1 MTDKRVTDS
10 NRFNQGNGA
19 DRNARSARA
28 GRGGAGLSSTVNSQR
43 ALNEMYQHFMV
54 GYVRRINEATLNVT
68 IGGVRIG
75 SAKYT
80 RLAQIN
86 LKSRIITFSRH
97 AIENVPERGRRYL
110 VLHEL
115 SHVLEAS
122 HNKKFWSH
130 VERYEPEYQAIGKE
144 LDRAFKRNVRED
156 MKARADEDI
165 AAAGT
170 AGEKLE
176 QLKGIA
182 TPRLMG
188 GYAKGKDRVL
198 DVSNA
203 GGGGVNGDS
212 LLIHGRQAQAIFDAD
227 EEDDESYICMEDEF
241 GMYDESGIISG
252 GSAFG
257 GDYDN
262 IVAQD
267 FE

>member
-1 MTDKRVTDS
+1 MANKSRNSRSNAFAGDS
-10 NRFNQGNGA
+10 
-19 DRNARSARA
+19 
-28 GRGGAGLSSTVNSQR
+28 VNSQR
-43 ALNEMYQHFMV
+43 ALNEMYQHFMA
-54 GYVRRINEATLNVT
+54 GYVRRINEATVNVT

-122 HNKKFWSH
+122 HNKKFWSY
-130 VERYEPEYQAIGKE
+130 VERYEPEYQKIGKE
-144 LDRAFKRNVRED
+144 LDRAFKLNVRAD
-156 MKARADEDI
+156 METRAAEQLLS
-165 AAAGT
+165 GRT
-170 AGEKLE
+170 AQEKLE

-188 GYAKGKDRVL
+188 GLATGKESIL
-198 DVSNA
+198 DVN
-203 GGGGVNGDS
+203 NES
-212 LLIHGRQAQAIFDAD
+212 LLITGQAALAQFESD
-227 EEDDESYICMEDEF
+227 EDDESYICMEDEF
-241 GMYDESGIISG
+241 GMYDDGGIISG

-257 GDYDN
+257 GNYDE
-262 IVAQD
+262 ISESD

>member
-1 MTDKRVTDS
+1 M
-10 NRFNQGNGA
+10 A
-19 DRNARSARA
+19 
-28 GRGGAGLSSTVNSQR
+28 
-43 ALNEMYQHFMV
+43 

-122 HNKKFWSH
+122 HNRKFWSH
-130 VERYEPEYQAIGKE
+130 VERYEPEYQKIGKE
-144 LDRAFKRNVRED
+144 LDRAFKLNVRADMQTRAAED
-156 MKARADEDI
+156 LLSGKTRQ
-165 AAAGT
+165 
-170 AGEKLE
+170 EKLE

-188 GYAKGKDRVL
+188 GLLQGKQKVL
-198 DVSNA
+198 DIA
-203 GGGGVNGDS
+203 GESV
-212 LLIHGRQAQAIFDAD
+212 LITGKAALSQFEAD
-227 EEDDESYICMEDEF
+227 EDNDSYICMEDEF
-241 GMYDESGIISG
+241 GMYDDGGIISG

-257 GDYDN
+257 GNYDE
-262 IVAQD
+262 IDESD

>member
-1 MTDKRVTDS
+1 M
-10 NRFNQGNGA
+10 A
-19 DRNARSARA
+19 
-28 GRGGAGLSSTVNSQR
+28 
-43 ALNEMYQHFMV
+43 

-122 HNKKFWSH
+122 HNKKFWAY
-130 VERYEPEYQAIGKE
+130 VERHEPHYQKIGKE
-144 LDRAFKRNVRED
+144 LDKAFKRNVRAD
-156 MKARADEDI
+156 METRAAEEKLS
-165 AAAGT
+165 GRT
-170 AGEKLE
+170 AQEKLE

-188 GYAKGKDRVL
+188 SYAKDKDRVL
-198 DVSNA
+198 DVNNES
-203 GGGGVNGDS
+203 V
-212 LLIHGRQAQAIFDAD
+212 LIIGKAALSAFEAED
-227 EEDDESYICMEDEF
+227 DDESFVCMENEF
-241 GMYDESGIISG
+241 GMYDDGGIISG

-257 GDYDN
+257 GDYDE
-262 IVAQD
+262 IDESD
-267 FE
+267 FA

>member
-1 MTDKRVTDS
+1 MANKSRTSRSNPIAQDS
-10 NRFNQGNGA
+10 
-19 DRNARSARA
+19 
-28 GRGGAGLSSTVNSQR
+28 VNSQR
-43 ALNEMYQHFMV
+43 ALNEMYQHFMA

-122 HNKKFWSH
+122 HNRKFWSH
-130 VERYEPEYQAIGKE
+130 VERYEPEYQKIGKE
-144 LDRAFKRNVRED
+144 LDRAFKLNVRADMQTRAAED
-156 MKARADEDI
+156 LLSGKTRQ
-165 AAAGT
+165 
-170 AGEKLE
+170 EKLE

-188 GYAKGKDRVL
+188 GLLQGKQKVL
-198 DVSNA
+198 D
-203 GGGGVNGDS
+203 
-212 LLIHGRQAQAIFDAD
+212 IAD
-227 EEDDESYICMEDEF
+227 ESVLITGKAALSQFEADEDNDSYICMEDEF
-241 GMYDESGIISG
+241 GMYDDGGIISG

-257 GDYDN
+257 GNYDE
-262 IVAQD
+262 IDESD

>member
-1 MTDKRVTDS
+1 MANKSRNSRSNAIAGDS
-10 NRFNQGNGA
+10 
-19 DRNARSARA
+19 
-28 GRGGAGLSSTVNSQR
+28 VNSQR
-43 ALNEMYQHFMV
+43 ALNEMYQHFMA
-54 GYVRRINEATLNVT
+54 GYVRRINEATVNVT

-122 HNKKFWSH
+122 HNKKFWSY
-130 VERYEPEYQAIGKE
+130 VERYEPEYQKIGKE
-144 LDRAFKRNVRED
+144 LDRAFKRNVRADIET
-156 MKARADEDI
+156 RAAEELLS
-165 AAAGT
+165 GRT
-170 AGEKLE
+170 AQEKLE

-188 GYAKGKDRVL
+188 GLAKGKESIL
-198 DVSNA
+198 DVNNES
-203 GGGGVNGDS
+203 V
-212 LLIHGRQAQAIFDAD
+212 LITGQAALAQFESDD
-227 EEDDESYICMEDEF
+227 DDESYICMEDEF
-241 GMYDESGIISG
+241 GMYDDGGVISG

-257 GDYDN
+257 GNYDE
-262 IVAQD
+262 ISESD
-267 FE
+267 FD

>member
-1 MTDKRVTDS
+1 VPDKNKYKGGSRLD
-10 NRFNQGNGA
+10 Q
-19 DRNARSARA
+19 SARA
-28 GRGGAGLSSTVNSQR
+28 ARSSFSGSGDGLNSQR

-130 VERYEPEYQAIGKE
+130 VERFEPAYQAIGKE

-156 MKARADEDI
+156 MKARAEETMLS
-165 AAAGT
+165 GRSPS
-170 AGEKLE
+170 EKLE

-188 GYAKGKDRVL
+188 GYTKGKDKVL
-198 DVSNA
+198 DESV
-203 GGGGVNGDS
+203 
-212 LLIHGRQAQAIFDAD
+212 LIHGREAQAIFQG
-227 EEDDESYICMEDEF
+227 EDDDGESYICMEDEF
-241 GMYDESGIISG
+241 GMYEEGGIISG

-257 GDYDN
+257 GDYDD
-262 IVAQD
+262 IVAED
-267 FE
+267 FS

>member
-1 MTDKRVTDS
+1 VANKSRTNRTSASALNSGDS
-10 NRFNQGNGA
+10 
-19 DRNARSARA
+19 
-28 GRGGAGLSSTVNSQR
+28 VNSQR
-43 ALNEMYQHFMV
+43 ALNEMYQHFMA

-122 HNKKFWSH
+122 HNKKFWAY
-130 VERYEPEYQAIGKE
+130 VERHEPNYQRIGKE
-144 LDRAFKRNVRED
+144 LDKAFKRNVRAD
-156 MKARADEDI
+156 MDTRAAEETLE
-165 AAAGT
+165 GRT
-170 AGEKLE
+170 AQEKLE
-176 QLKGIA
+176 QLKVIA

-188 GYAKGKDRVL
+188 GYAKGKDKVL
-198 DVSNA
+198 DVNNES
-203 GGGGVNGDS
+203 V
-212 LLIHGRQAQAIFDAD
+212 LITGAQALAEFEAD
-227 EEDDESYICMEDEF
+227 EDDDESFVCMEDQF
-241 GMYDESGIISG
+241 GMYDEGGIISG

-257 GDYDN
+257 GDYDE
-262 IVAQD
+262 IDETD
-267 FE
+267 FH

>member
-1 MTDKRVTDS
+1 MANKSRTSRSNPIAQDS
-10 NRFNQGNGA
+10 
-19 DRNARSARA
+19 
-28 GRGGAGLSSTVNSQR
+28 VNSQR
-43 ALNEMYQHFMV
+43 ALNEMYQHFMA

-122 HNKKFWSH
+122 HNRKFWSH
-130 VERYEPEYQAIGKE
+130 VERYEPEYQKIGKE
-144 LDRAFKRNVRED
+144 LDRAFKLNVRADMQTRAAED
-156 MKARADEDI
+156 LLSGKTRQ
-165 AAAGT
+165 
-170 AGEKLE
+170 EKLE

-188 GYAKGKDRVL
+188 GLAQGKQNVL
-198 DVSNA
+198 DIADQSV
-203 GGGGVNGDS
+203 
-212 LLIHGRQAQAIFDAD
+212 LITGKAALSQFESD
-227 EEDDESYICMEDEF
+227 EDNDSYICMEDEF
-241 GMYDESGIISG
+241 GMYDDGGIISG

-257 GDYDN
+257 GNYDE
-262 IVAQD
+262 IDESD

>member
-1 MTDKRVTDS
+1 M
-10 NRFNQGNGA
+10 A
-19 DRNARSARA
+19 
-28 GRGGAGLSSTVNSQR
+28 
-43 ALNEMYQHFMV
+43 

-122 HNKKFWSH
+122 HNKKFWAY
-130 VERYEPEYQAIGKE
+130 VERYEPEYQKIGKE
-144 LDRAFKRNVRED
+144 LDRAFKRNVR
-156 MKARADEDI
+156 ADIETL
-165 AAAGT
+165 AAEQQLSGKT
-170 AGEKLE
+170 TQEKLE

-188 GYAKGKDRVL
+188 GLAKGKDRVL
-198 DVSNA
+198 DVNNES
-203 GGGGVNGDS
+203 V
-212 LLIHGRQAQAIFDAD
+212 LITGQAALAQYEAD
-227 EEDDESYICMEDEF
+227 DDDESYICMEDEF
-241 GMYDESGIISG
+241 GMYDDGGIVTG

-257 GDYDN
+257 GNYEEIDES
-262 IVAQD
+262 D
-267 FE
+267 FD

>member
-1 MTDKRVTDS
+1 VANKSRTSRS
-10 NRFNQGNGA
+10 N
-19 DRNARSARA
+19 SVA
-28 GRGGAGLSSTVNSQR
+28 GESVNSQR
-43 ALNEMYQHFMV
+43 ALNEMYQHFMA

-122 HNKKFWSH
+122 HNKKFWAY
-130 VERYEPEYQAIGKE
+130 VERYEPEYQKIGKE
-144 LDRAFKRNVRED
+144 LDRAFKRNVR
-156 MKARADEDI
+156 ADIETL
-165 AAAGT
+165 AAEQQLSGKT
-170 AGEKLE
+170 TQEKLE

-188 GYAKGKDRVL
+188 GLAKGKDRVL
-198 DVSNA
+198 DVNNES
-203 GGGGVNGDS
+203 V
-212 LLIHGRQAQAIFDAD
+212 LITGQAALAQYEAED
-227 EEDDESYICMEDEF
+227 DDESYICMEDEF
-241 GMYDESGIISG
+241 VMYDDGGIVTG

-257 GDYDN
+257 GNYEEIDES
-262 IVAQD
+262 D
-267 FE
+267 FD

>member
-1 MTDKRVTDS
+1 MANKSRTSRSNAIAADS
-10 NRFNQGNGA
+10 
-19 DRNARSARA
+19 
-28 GRGGAGLSSTVNSQR
+28 VNSQR
-43 ALNEMYQHFMV
+43 ALNEMYQHFMA

-122 HNKKFWSH
+122 HNRKFWSH
-130 VERYEPEYQAIGKE
+130 VERYEPEYQKIGKE
-144 LDRAFKRNVRED
+144 LDRAFKLNVRADIETRAAED
-156 MKARADEDI
+156 LLSGK
-165 AAAGT
+165 T
-170 AGEKLE
+170 TQEKLE
-176 QLKGIA
+176 QLKGLA

-188 GYAKGKDRVL
+188 GLAQGKQNVL
-198 DVSNA
+198 DIADQSV
-203 GGGGVNGDS
+203 
-212 LLIHGRQAQAIFDAD
+212 LITGKAALSQFESD
-227 EEDDESYICMEDEF
+227 EDNDSYICMEDEF
-241 GMYDESGIISG
+241 GMYDDGGIISG

-257 GDYDN
+257 GNYDE
-262 IVAQD
+262 IDESD

>member
-1 MTDKRVTDS
+1 M
-10 NRFNQGNGA
+10 A
-19 DRNARSARA
+19 
-28 GRGGAGLSSTVNSQR
+28 
-43 ALNEMYQHFMV
+43 

-122 HNKKFWSH
+122 HNKKFWAY
-130 VERYEPEYQAIGKE
+130 VERYEPEYQKIGKE
-144 LDRAFKRNVRED
+144 LDRAFKRNVR
-156 MKARADEDI
+156 ADIETL
-165 AAAGT
+165 AAEQQLSGKT
-170 AGEKLE
+170 TQEKLE

-188 GYAKGKDRVL
+188 GLAKGKDRVL
-198 DVSNA
+198 DVNNES
-203 GGGGVNGDS
+203 V
-212 LLIHGRQAQAIFDAD
+212 LITGQAALAQYEAED
-227 EEDDESYICMEDEF
+227 DDESYICMEDEF
-241 GMYDESGIISG
+241 GMYDDGGIVTG

-257 GDYDN
+257 GNYEEIDES
-262 IVAQD
+262 D
-267 FE
+267 FD